1 VVFHFK
7 KGKKMKN
14 LFLRLWKEDEGVLT
28 FEWILLTSILVL
40 GLIAAM
46 GTLRDALVNELADLA
61 GAAHSINQ
69 TYTVRNPNYLNCSRH
84 FAAGSAFTDTTKL
97 PADPTPAANP

>member
-1 VVFHFK
+1 
-7 KGKKMKN
+7 MKN

-40 GLIAAM
+40 GLIAAL
-46 GTLRDALVNELADLA
+46 GTVRDALVNELADLA

-69 TYTVRNPNYLNCSRH
+69 SYSVRNPNYLECSRH
-84 FAAGSAFTDTTKL
+84 RAAGSVFTDSSKA
-97 PADPTPAANP
+97 PHDNGDPTTGTFTN